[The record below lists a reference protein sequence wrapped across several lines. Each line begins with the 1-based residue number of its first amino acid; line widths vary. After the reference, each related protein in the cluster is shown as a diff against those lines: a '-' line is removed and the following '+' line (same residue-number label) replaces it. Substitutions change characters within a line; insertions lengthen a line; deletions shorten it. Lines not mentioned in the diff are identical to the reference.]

1 MRMAL
6 RIPLPNL
13 ERSGDLAIEASS
25 RKLVKIGHFR
35 KTVRRYSVP
44 KLMTTFPPLLRW
56 ILPLVCLILW
66 APAGAQT
73 AHRAAPQS
81 GLGGDEVVN
90 KLIQRNLERAQSLHA
105 YEGLRTYR
113 LDYRGFPSARTA
125 EMVVEM
131 KYESPRTKVFTVRS
145 ESGSKLVI
153 DRVFKKLMASEQEA
167 LNEENQNQIALNRN
181 NYNFALVGNESASGG
196 LLYVLL
202 VEPRIKNK
210 LLFRGKIWVDGNDFA
225 VVRMEGEPAK
235 NPSFWIKETKIE
247 QLYARVGDFWLP
259 VSNRSTSVIRLGGR
273 ASLTIDYRDYRI
285 TSAAAPGS
293 KNSVAG
299 NR

>member
-1 MRMAL
+1 
-6 RIPLPNL
+6 
-13 ERSGDLAIEASS
+13 
-25 RKLVKIGHFR
+25 
-35 KTVRRYSVP
+35 
-44 KLMTTFPPLLRW
+44 MTTFPIFPRW
-56 ILPLVCLILW
+56 MFPVLVFAGTW
-66 APAGAQT
+66 ASAGARPAET
-73 AHRAAPQS
+73 TPQPG
-81 GLGGDEVVN
+81 GLSGDEVVSR
-90 KLIQRNLERAQSLHA
+90 LIQKNAERAHALHG
-105 YEGLRTYR
+105 YEGMRTYR
-113 LDYRGFPSARTA
+113 LEYRGFPSSRTA

-131 KYESPRTKVFTVRS
+131 RFVSPQTKVFTVRS

-167 LNEENQNQIALNRN
+167 LNTENQSQIALTRD
-181 NYNFALVGNESASGG
+181 NYNFVLVGSEPASGG
-196 LLYVLL
+196 SLYILA

-247 QLYARVGDFWLP
+247 QFYARVGDFWLP

-273 ASLTIDYRDYRI
+273 ASLTIDYQDYRI
-285 TSAAAPGS
+285 TSASTPS
-293 KNSVAG
+293 SRESVAG